1 MDSRTVPPPLGH
13 LPLFA
18 TRGVSIIAPNN
29 CNENE
34 LGAVDTTRARRNA
47 TFGLS
52 TPPITKHSNDLTVR
66 AEAKSREL
74 STPVEH
80 GRDGASD
87 AAKHLKDAAPAFVLT
102 ALGDALLAFAG
113 KEFTSDDIRRAAGPT
128 VEAWL
133 TAEPE
138 RRNCFP
144 GWWRARVRLHR
155 LQRVVGKDAITRR
168 GSRRGAHATVWRFPT
183 PEGTTNG

>member
-1 MDSRTVPPPLGH
+1 MDPRTVPPPLDR
-13 LPLFA
+13 LPLFK
-18 TRGVSIIAPNN
+18 RCECEGYCESWWG
-29 CNENE
+29 C
-34 LGAVDTTRARRNA
+34 
-47 TFGLS
+47 S
-52 TPPITKHSNDLTVR
+52 YC
-66 AEAKSREL
+66 SREL
-74 STPVEH
+74 RPKMTPSQH
-80 GRDGASD
+80 GMAGADDS
-87 AAKHLKDAAPAFVLT
+87 AKHMKDAAPAFVLT

-113 KEFTSDDIRRAAGPT
+113 KEFTSDDIRKAAGPT

-183 PEGTTNG
+183 PEGTSNG